1 LSATKFASVEE
12 AAAYALRGIRGS
24 PVIAVPMGKSLNLE
38 IMKYSVK
45 ADGTLDAE
53 GFISTPDKDIE
64 RDILEPEA
72 FSGEGLTG
80 YMKRGAPVSIE
91 HGTKTLPIGFMHKA
105 RLVRNGQVL
114 QDENNP
120 KHPPI
125 DFRHYDGGSGW
136 YGLVNIY
143 DKDVLRGISKGAVS
157 SFSWIGMPN
166 EWDVLPDGGRH
177 FVKPGSVN
185 PILEATVTA
194 YPINPQATMRIA
206 KARGYIP
213 QKIDPKISALLA
225 NPLVVDAIISI
236 LIPPGKVSA
245 VVEEEL
251 KRLR

>member
-1 LSATKFASVEE
+1 
-12 AAAYALRGIRGS
+12 
-24 PVIAVPMGKSLNLE
+24 MGKSLNLE

-125 DFRHYDGGSGW
+125 DFC
-136 YGLVNIY
+136 
-143 DKDVLRGISKGAVS
+143 
-157 SFSWIGMPN
+157 
-166 EWDVLPDGGRH
+166 
-177 FVKPGSVN
+177 
-185 PILEATVTA
+185 
-194 YPINPQATMRIA
+194 TMT
-206 KARGYIP
+206 
-213 QKIDPKISALLA
+213 
-225 NPLVVDAIISI
+225 
-236 LIPPGKVSA
+236 A
-245 VVEEEL
+245 VVVGTG
-251 KRLR
+251 